1 MEKSGKPSPSDD
13 RPRELQE
20 TDYEHW
26 GAADLWTLSEAA
38 ALLMG
43 WEPVTD
49 EEIPLG
55 PARDRFNVVREKLK
69 RDTGKTTTNFQY
81 TMEHGHRYYP
91 WVVIEWAESSPV
103 SFPGKLKTAVFDAW
117 PSHIRTRAHITE
129 RNLLKQQIVELKS
142 ELAKTSREAQPLY
155 MKSDHEFFAPELEA
169 AVSVWVA
176 LYESGR
182 LKLNVG
188 HKPQSKEWLRQNYDG
203 RTTGHEKLTTRAI
216 ERITIV
222 VNPNKRGGAPS
233 TNRRKT

>member
-1 MEKSGKPSPSDD
+1 MRKTTQPSPSND

-117 PSHIRTRAHITE
+117 PSHFRTGAHITE

-142 ELAKTSREAQPLY
+142 EIEKTRHEAQHPY
-155 MKSDHEFFAPELEA
+155 MKSEHEFFAPELEA
-169 AVSVWVA
+169 AVTAWMDLYGTCNLKGKRGDKKRILSWLTEKYNSRNSGGNHLSLNA
-176 LYESGR
+176 L
-182 LKLNVG
+182 
-188 HKPQSKEWLRQNYDG
+188 
-203 RTTGHEKLTTRAI
+203 
-216 ERITIV
+216 ERIATV
-222 VNPNKRGGAPS
+222 VNFNKL
-233 TNRRKT
+233 